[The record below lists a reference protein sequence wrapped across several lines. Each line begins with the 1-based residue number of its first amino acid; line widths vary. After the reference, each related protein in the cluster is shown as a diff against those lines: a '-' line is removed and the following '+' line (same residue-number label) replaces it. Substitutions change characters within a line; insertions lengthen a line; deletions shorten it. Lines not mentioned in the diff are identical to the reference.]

1 MIKKIILISLGV
13 IVLAIGGLAIY
24 VSNMDWNAHKE
35 SIAAEISN
43 MIGEKVEFSG
53 DLDVSLLP
61 HPRMLAK
68 DITIINPATS
78 QKLATIKEMETEVS
92 LRSVLKKSPDVKS
105 LTLNDVEIWISADKD
120 GKTNWHQEGEP
131 RFMDDAYQSQLQNFI
146 LKNSIIHVI
155 NPKYDINADLTSPS
169 MDIKTESLAGPYT
182 INGSFTKDNELFG
195 ISLSISSLSQ
205 LDDIS
210 LNFIIMHQRTRSFL
224 RYDGSYNLQSDHF
237 TGDFSG
243 NSENPATFANI
254 LLNKEIFDDKYNK
267 PLLFSV
273 AATSAEK
280 YFNLSHL
287 VVKLEGFIE
296 GAGDINIPYE
306 KTDGDKPI
314 IDIKYQFVTL
324 DIQPFMSFIRSR
336 IQEYQKEA
344 KYQPST
350 KYDAAID
357 ITSEHLT
364 YSKEPTGFAEHVSAK
379 GSWKDNVLSLDEFY
393 AACQGNIILTMS
405 GSLSEENSL
414 PYYYAKISLDGQNF
428 LSLINSFDASFKSPV
443 QSSYR
448 NGKITFDLYGD
459 AKTVTLG
466 NISLLMDKIKAAATI
481 AVALDKQSYEISFK
495 TDKINLDNYIAGSTE
510 ATGIKDILFSDSSR
524 LSWLKDTDLK
534 LQFEA
539 DEATFRA
546 VQIEK
551 AVLNAEVKDGVLKLQ
566 NARGENFLDTQISLS
581 GTINGIG
588 TRELSFE
595 NTEYELSG
603 KNIKNLLKKLEIP
616 FPDWPLFAQST
627 VSSKGTFS
635 SNFAETKVDAKNLI
649 DDIHFDYKGTIEAK
663 DTQTAFNGD
672 VSVKGTNFER
682 FLGLINIPNTRNSFK
697 NTFNGTS
704 KIKGTEKNWSLADT
718 ELQIGAS
725 KYVGNMQ
732 ISYGSDKKYAIQA
745 HINTNDLALD
755 NLLYIQNVKVQ
766 RKDDLFDDNFIARPS
781 INRDTIDYDAYRKFN
796 FDIVLNADQ
805 ATYKN
810 QKLQAFS
817 THMTNEHDVLN
828 LRELHFVK
836 DGSDYKADIE
846 INYAREPVAKGN
858 LYISMINISGV
869 GGKIYDVENG
879 FIQINT
885 DFEAPAIS
893 LESAVNGISGTI
905 SFNAGPLTIKGFN
918 FTAISDDLAGRT
930 HSKGVFQMVR
940 DNLQSGTEIFTLLT
954 GSADMQNGTM
964 TLKDVKMNN
973 DNVVL
978 SIGGK
983 ISINEWKMNLDI
995 GVKYVKL
1002 TDIPEFSFSLTG
1014 MINKPVLDINVENI
1028 VKKYDSHWEKVEK
1041 EEKAKKDE
1049 EQRSLQEQMLNAQK
1063 KTFTVEDKVSEALL
1077 VIDQY
1082 TQKATSQTTLARY
1095 QGKVDRLNRISQKI
1109 DSMQSLARLN
1119 DYTLEDVQQIE
1130 TACPEF
1136 TAEVEDLLNDAH
1148 NIYISD
1154 MNDRSQTI
1162 INAAEQ
1168 LNTDNEKLYDDYQK
1182 MLQDDFDELLK
1193 IDASQYLVNNT
1204 NIKSQQ
1210 GEIANY
1216 NARLIDMYDTFKDK
1230 AQEMETF
1237 IAPEDKEVALVDLKE
1252 RVAEMQDTYDAMKR
1266 VSEKSAKLLIGI
1278 INDQRRVYES
1288 QQAERAKK
1296 KAEEQEENK
1305 DNLLISDAPAE
1316 NSADAVSST
1325 ETVGTLSSDTASQ
1338 KTDTVGE
1345 KAPKNEPL
1353 LKPISGNSVE
1363 KVSGTISKSYEEK
1376 PASVAK
1382 PSGGLLK
1389 PVDGEVQKVT
1399 GTITVK

>member
-1 MIKKIILISLGV
+1 MIKKIILISLGI
-13 IVLAIGGLAIY
+13 IVLAVGGLAIY

-68 DITIINPATS
+68 DITIVNPATS

-92 LRSVLKKSPDVKS
+92 LRSILKKSPDVKS
-105 LTLNDVEIWISADKD
+105 LTLNDVEIWINADKD

-131 RFMDDAYQSQLQNFI
+131 QFINDAYQSQLQNFI
-146 LKNSIIHVI
+146 LKNSVIHII
-155 NPKYDINADLTSPS
+155 NPKYDINADFTSPS

-205 LDDIS
+205 LDDVS

-224 RYDGSYNLQSDHF
+224 RYDGSYNFKSDNF
-237 TGDFSG
+237 SGDFSG
-243 NSENPATFANI
+243 NSENPASFANI
-254 LLNKEIFDDKYNK
+254 LLNEEIFDDKYNK

-287 VVKLEGFIE
+287 VVKLEDFIE

-306 KTDGDKPI
+306 GTDGNKPVV
-314 IDIKYQFVTL
+314 DIKYQFVTL
-324 DIQPFMSFIRSR
+324 DIQPFMTFLRSK
-336 IQEYQKEA
+336 IQEYQKET

-350 KYDAAID
+350 KYDAVID

-379 GSWKDNVLSLDEFY
+379 GTWKDNVLSLDEFY

-414 PYYYAKISLDGQNF
+414 PYYYAKVSMDGQNF
-428 LSLINSFDASFKSPV
+428 LSLINSFDSSFKSPL

-448 NGKITFDLYGD
+448 DGKITFDLYGD
-459 AKTVTLG
+459 AKTFNIG
-466 NISLLMDKIKAAATI
+466 NISLIMDKMKATAAI
-481 AVALDKQSYEISFK
+481 GIALDKKSYEISFK
-495 TDKINLDNYIAGSTE
+495 TDKINLDNYLTNSTE
-510 ATGIKDILFSDSSR
+510 ATGIKDILRNDSAR

-539 DEATFRA
+539 DETTFRSM
-546 VQIEK
+546 QIEK
-551 AVLNAEVKDGVLKLQ
+551 AILNAEINDGVLKLQ
-566 NARGENFLDTQISLS
+566 KAQGENISDTKISLS

-588 TRELSFE
+588 TQDISFE
-595 NTEYELSG
+595 NTKYELSG
-603 KNIKNLLKKLEIP
+603 KNIKSFLTKLEIP

-627 VSSKGTFS
+627 ISSEGTFS
-635 SNFAETKVDAKNLI
+635 SNFTETKIDAKNLI
-649 DDIHFDYKGTIEAK
+649 DDIHFDYKGNIEAK
-663 DTQTAFNGD
+663 DTQTAFNGSID
-672 VSVKGTNFER
+672 AKGTNFEH
-682 FLGLINIPNTRNSFK
+682 FLGLIDIQNSRNSFK
-697 NTFNGTS
+697 NTFNCTS
-704 KIKGTEKNWSLADT
+704 KINGTEKDWTLTDT

-725 KYVGNMQ
+725 KYVGNIQ
-732 ISYGSDKKYAIQA
+732 IKYGSDKKYGIQA
-745 HINTNDLALD
+745 HINTNELALD

-766 RKDDLFDDNFIARPS
+766 HKDNLFDDNFIPRPT
-781 INRDTIDYDAYRKFN
+781 INRDTIDYDAYRRLN

-805 ATYKN
+805 AVYKN
-810 QKLQAFS
+810 QKLQTFS
-817 THMTNEHDVLN
+817 THMTNERDVLN
-828 LRELHFVK
+828 LRELHFIK

-846 INYAREPVAKGN
+846 INYAQNPVAKGN
-858 LYISMINISGV
+858 LYVSMINISGI

-885 DFEAPAIS
+885 DFETQAIS
-893 LESAVNGISGTI
+893 LESAINNISGTI
-905 SFNAGPLTIKGFN
+905 SFNAGPLTVKGFN

-940 DNLQSGTEIFTLLT
+940 DNLQSGTEVFTLLT
-954 GSADMQNGTM
+954 GSADMQNGTI

-973 DNVVL
+973 DDVVL

-1077 VIDQY
+1077 IIDQY
-1082 TQKATSQTTLARY
+1082 TQKTTSQTTLARY
-1095 QGKVDRLNRISQKI
+1095 QGKTDRLNRISQKI

-1130 TACPEF
+1130 NACPEF

-1148 NIYISD
+1148 NIYIGD
-1154 MNDRSQTI
+1154 MNNRFQTI
-1162 INAAEQ
+1162 KDAAEQ
-1168 LNTDNEKLYDDYQK
+1168 LNVDNEKLYNDYQK
-1182 MLQDDFDELLK
+1182 MLQDNFDELLK

-1204 NIKSQQ
+1204 DIKSQQ
-1210 GEIANY
+1210 GDIANY
-1216 NARLIDMYDTFKDK
+1216 NSRLIDMYDAFKDK

-1237 IAPEDKEVALVDLKE
+1237 ISPEDKEVSLIDLKE
-1252 RVAEMQDTYDAMKR
+1252 RVTEMQNTYNDMKR

-1278 INDQRRVYES
+1278 INNQRRIYET
-1288 QQAERAKK
+1288 QQAEIAKK
-1296 KAEEQEENK
+1296 RAEEQEENK
-1305 DNLLISDAPAE
+1305 DNLLVSDNPAE
-1316 NSADAVSST
+1316 NSEDSVSSP
-1325 ETVGTLSSDTASQ
+1325 ETKNNLLSDETPQNTGAGEEKMQ
-1338 KTDTVGE
+1338 K
-1345 KAPKNEPL
+1345 KEPL
-1353 LKPISGNSVE
+1353 LKAITGDSAE
-1363 KVSGTISKSYEEK
+1363 KVSGTIKKSYEDK
-1376 PASVAK
+1376 VQAPTKS
-1382 PSGGLLK
+1382 SGGLLK